1 MAFSA
6 RFTTGDTNDGLAL
19 GPSSTLKFDNV
30 VTNIGG
36 AYDPVTGMFTAPLPG
51 TYAFFVSTMAANG
64 HDYLH
69 LAIDQHGTDL
79 ALIFAES
86 GNDSYDQGSS
96 LVTTHLDKGQQV
108 WVRQRHGD
116 AVRGGP
122 WTVFTGYL
130 LQAD

>member
-1 MAFSA
+1 MAFSV
-6 RFTTGDTNDGLAL
+6 RFTTGDNNDGLAL
-19 GPSSTLKFDNV
+19 GPGSTLKFDDV
-30 VTNIGG
+30 ITNIGG
-36 AYDPVTGMFTAPLPG
+36 AYDPATRRFSAPLPG

-69 LAIDQHGTDL
+69 LAIDLHDSVL

-86 GNDSYDQGSS
+86 GGDSYDQGSS
-96 LVTTHLDKGQQV
+96 LVTTHLDKGQQL
-108 WVRQRHGD
+108 WVRESHGD
-116 AVRGGP
+116 AVRGGF